1 VRKIWAV
8 IRREFVERIRSKW
21 FWISALLGPVFF
33 GAMIVVPVL
42 FAGAGGTRRIAVVDG
57 TTGAFGARVVAG
69 LRGGKIFRATRVPAG
84 VGVVDSL
91 TQLVGAK
98 QLDGFLIVTDAVV
111 ETGTAEYR
119 ASNVSSLRD
128 VAELQD
134 VLARVAVAARL
145 ERQGVDP
152 AVVGRAQLRISLDTK
167 KISGSRTTG
176 ESAAQSFA
184 LAYVMGVVLF
194 LVITIYGVNVMSS
207 VVEEKTTRIVE
218 VLVSSLRPF
227 QLMIGKVL
235 GVGAVSIFQ
244 FVLWGLGAKLLL
256 SQRQALLAGMGG
268 AEEARQVFQMPHLS
282 AATLGVFLG
291 YFLGGFFLY
300 SAMYAAVGAM
310 SSNEQEARQAQ
321 QPVMF
326 LLMIAYVSMFGL
338 TNNPESTYAVTLSL
352 IPFTAPIA
360 MPVRWAASTV
370 PAAELVGSLGLLV
383 AGIVAVTWVA
393 ARIYRV
399 GILMTGKRPN
409 LKELVRWIRAG

>member
-1 VRKIWAV
+1 MRKIWAV

-119 ASNVSSLRD
+119 ASNVSSFRD
-128 VAELQD
+128 VAELQE

-409 LKELVRWIRAG
+409 VRELVRWVRAG

>member
-21 FWISALLGPVFF
+21 FWFSALLGPVFF

-42 FAGAGGTRRIAVVDG
+42 FAGAGGTRRIAVVDA
-57 TTGAFGARVVAG
+57 TTGAFGERVAAG
-69 LRGGKIFRATRVPAG
+69 LRHGKIFRATRVPAG
-84 VGVVDSL
+84 AGVVDSL

-98 QLDGFLIVTDAVV
+98 QLDGFLILTDAVV

-119 ASNVSSLRD
+119 ASNVSSFRD

-134 VLARVAVAARL
+134 VLARLAMAARL

-152 AVVGRAQLRISLDTK
+152 ALVGRAQLRISLETK
-167 KISGSRTTG
+167 KISGSTTTG

-194 LVITIYGVNVMSS
+194 LVITIYGVNVMGS

-227 QLMIGKVL
+227 QLMMGKVL
-235 GVGAVSIFQ
+235 GVGAVSLFQ

-256 SQRQALLAGMGG
+256 SQRRALLADLGG
-268 AEEARQVFQMPHLS
+268 VEEARQVFQMPHLT
-282 AATLGVFLG
+282 AATLGVFLS

-326 LLMIAYVSMFGL
+326 LLLVAYVSMFGL

-370 PAAELVGSLGLLV
+370 PAGELGASLGLLA
-383 AGIVAVTWVA
+383 AGIVAVTWMA

-409 LKELVRWIRAG
+409 VRELVRWVRAG

>member
-1 VRKIWAV
+1 MRKVWAV
-8 IRREFVERIRSKW
+8 IRREFVERVRSKW

-42 FAGAGGTRRIAVVDG
+42 FAGAGGTRRIAVVDA
-57 TTGAFGARVVAG
+57 TTGAFGERVAAG
-69 LRGGKIFRATRVPAG
+69 LRHGKIFRATRVPAG
-84 VGVVDSL
+84 AGVVDSL

-98 QLDGFLIVTDAVV
+98 QLDGFLILTDAVV

-119 ASNVSSLRD
+119 ASNVSSFRD

-134 VLARVAVAARL
+134 VLARLAMAARL

-152 AVVGRAQLRISLDTK
+152 ALVGRAQLRISLETK
-167 KISGSRTTG
+167 KISGSTTTG

-194 LVITIYGVNVMSS
+194 LVITIYGVNVMGS

-227 QLMIGKVL
+227 QLMMGKVL
-235 GVGAVSIFQ
+235 GVGAVSLFQ

-256 SQRQALLAGMGG
+256 SQRRALLADLGG
-268 AEEARQVFQMPHLS
+268 VEEARQVFQMPHLS
-282 AATLGVFLG
+282 AATLGVFLS

-326 LLMIAYVSMFGL
+326 LLLVAYVSMFGL

-370 PAAELVGSLGLLV
+370 PAGELGASLGLLA
-383 AGIVAVTWVA
+383 AGIVAVTWMA

-409 LKELVRWIRAG
+409 MRELVRWVRAG